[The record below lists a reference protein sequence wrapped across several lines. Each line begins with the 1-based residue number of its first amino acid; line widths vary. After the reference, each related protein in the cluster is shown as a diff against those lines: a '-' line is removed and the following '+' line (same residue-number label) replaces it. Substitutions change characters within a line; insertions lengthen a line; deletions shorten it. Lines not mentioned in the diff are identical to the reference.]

1 MDPRERITF
10 RIDSYTPETLP
21 MARLAQ
27 YLAHLAEMY
36 GSQDRVHFEKLRK
49 GSAIVQVIV
58 DEPAVPKVISRIMN
72 AKSHDPEQDVK
83 KAYKA
88 IDTLLRQDNAVG
100 TISRPDAGKILEF
113 PGRKV
118 PVPESFSMTQP
129 TSVDG
134 VVIKIGGR
142 DDTIPVT
149 LRDMEGR
156 IVNCQVRGVDKAKE
170 LAGHYQ
176 ASTLRVHGIGKWIRY
191 STGLWELD
199 SLTIQSFEQL
209 DDAPLDEVLKE
220 LTDVRG
226 NGWNEAENPMDGWRK
241 LRGLN

>member
-27 YLAHLAEMY
+27 YLVHLAEMY
-36 GSQDRVHFEKLRK
+36 GSQDCVHFEKLRR
-49 GSAIVQVIV
+49 GSAIVQVVV
-58 DEPAVPKVISRIMN
+58 DEPAMPKVLSRIMN
-72 AKSHDPEQDVK
+72 AKSQDPDQDVQ
-83 KAYKA
+83 KAYRA
-88 IDTLLRQDNAVG
+88 IDSLLRQDNAVG
-100 TISRPDAGKILEF
+100 TISRPDTGKILEF
-113 PGRKV
+113 PGRKL
-118 PVPESFSMTQP
+118 PVPETFSMTQP

-149 LRDMEGR
+149 LRDIEGR
-156 IVNCQVRGVDKAKE
+156 LVNCQVRGVDKAKE
-170 LAGHYQ
+170 LASHYQ
-176 ASTLRVHGIGKWIRY
+176 AATLRVHGIGKWIRY
-191 STGLWELD
+191 SSGAWELD

-209 DDAPLDEVLKE
+209 DDSPLDEVLKE
-220 LTDVRG
+220 LKGVRG
-226 NGWNEAENPMDGWRK
+226 NGWNEVENPVDGWRK